1 MPKAL
6 RLRAIIIAVVMAVG
20 MIYIAPTIFGDMPE
34 WWGRI
39 FPTQR
44 IRLGLDLKGG
54 IHLVL
59 GVQVDK
65 AVENATE
72 RVAMELGDALR
83 RQKGVRGAKVRKEG
97 GTEIIISLPEGYS
110 PEKVRETT
118 KEYAIFEIVAEESRE
133 FRLRMRADEVERIK
147 RNVVDQGRETIANR
161 IDQFGVSETTV
172 RKQGKDRILVE
183 LPGVQDPRRAIELIG
198 KTALLEFKLV
208 EDEGKLQRAL
218 EGVVPPGTEIL
229 YQKETGRPFL
239 INKRVLLTGDYLTDA
254 RVDLSSST
262 EGPAVSIDFDRRGA
276 RLFSMV
282 TEENVRRRM
291 AIILDDNV
299 YSAPEIR
306 EKIPGGRARVS
317 GSFTVEEATDLA
329 IVLRAGSLP
338 APVEI
343 LENRTIGPSLGAD
356 LIRKGIVATLVGSL
370 LVIIFMAVYYKFSGL
385 LADLALML
393 NLFLLMAALAGLQA
407 ALTLPGIAGIVL
419 TMGIAVDANV
429 LIFERIRE
437 ELRLGRPVRGA
448 IETVYARAFTTILD
462 ANVTTILTAVVLWF
476 AGTGPIKGFAT
487 TLIVGIAISMFT
499 ALVVTRFVFDYIT
512 LTRKVGELSI

>member
-6 RLRAIIIAVVMAVG
+6 RLRAIVIAVVMAMG
-20 MIYIAPTIFGDMPE
+20 MIYISPTIFGEMPE

-39 FPTQR
+39 FPTQK

-59 GVQVDK
+59 EVQVDK

-72 RVAMELGDALR
+72 RVALELGDVLR

-97 GTEIIISLPEGYS
+97 ATEIVIALPEGYS
-110 PEKVRETT
+110 REKIREAVQ
-118 KEYAIFEIVAEESRE
+118 EYAIFEVVAEESRE

-161 IDQFGVSETTV
+161 IDQFGVAETTV

-183 LPGVQDPRRAIELIG
+183 LPGVRDPRRAIELIG

-208 EDEGKLQRAL
+208 EDSGSLERAL
-218 EGVVPPGTEIL
+218 EGVIPPGTEIL
-229 YQKETGRPFL
+229 YQKETGRPYL

-282 TEENVRRRM
+282 TEENVRRQM

-306 EKIPGGRARVS
+306 EKISGGSARIS
-317 GSFTVEEATDLA
+317 GSFTVEEARDLA

-343 LENRTIGPSLGAD
+343 LENRTVGPSLGAD
-356 LIRKGIVATLVGSL
+356 LIRKGILATLAGSL
-370 LVIIFMAVYYKFSGL
+370 MVIIFMAVYYKFSGL

-393 NLFLLMAALAGLQA
+393 NLILLMAALAGLQA

-448 IETVYARAFTTILD
+448 IETGYARAFTTILD
-462 ANVTTILTAVVLWF
+462 ANVTTILTAVVLYL
-476 AGTGPIKGFAT
+476 AGTGPIKGFAI
-487 TLIVGIAISMFT
+487 TLIIGIAISMFT
-499 ALVVTRFVFDYIT
+499 ALVVTRFIFDYIT